1 MMRRDRS
8 RQHATPSART
18 RRIREA
24 AAREEA
30 LRASGINPDSA
41 ALARSG
47 EAARARAPRRVPLR
61 RVLLLALLLALV
73 ITITGGVLLWQR
85 VSQFNDSIS
94 SATATSFDLL
104 GPLGGERRVNIALFG
119 YGGPEHQGGSYLA
132 DSIQIL
138 SIDPQT
144 DTTTLIPI
152 PRDFW
157 VEGLPEIPNNGKI
170 NEAFAIGQLRG
181 GIDEAG
187 RFTASVLS
195 QVLGIEI
202 DHWLAIDFTGFREVV
217 DAVGGVTIENPTA
230 FSYTWL
236 EDNWRAGVWN
246 GGHFDAGTL
255 HLDGTLA
262 LDYAR
267 SRYTSVP
274 AESSDFA
281 RSVRQQRVL
290 TALRSKL
297 GSGGLGSL
305 GPGLAMM
312 DALDGRMRTDL
323 SALDLFLLSGHLG
336 IDRRLEMKEGEQLLA
351 TTNTI
356 GQYILIPIGQTS
368 STDYEPI
375 KSWLR
380 AELAKPIATPAP
392 TATTTP

>member
-1 MMRRDRS
+1 MMRRDRP

-30 LRASGINPDSA
+30 LRARGTDPEAPPLA
-41 ALARSG
+41 ASG
-47 EAARARAPRRVPLR
+47 EATFAREPRRIPVLR
-61 RVLLLALLLALV
+61 YLLLAVLLALV
-73 ITITGGVLLWQR
+73 VAVIGGVLLWQR
-85 VSQFNDSIS
+85 ISQFNDSVS
-94 SATATSFDLL
+94 SASATSFDLL
-104 GPLGGERRVNIALFG
+104 GPLGGDERVNIALFG
-119 YGGPEHQGGSYLA
+119 YGGPEHKGGSYLA

-157 VEGLPEIPNNGKI
+157 VEGLPEIPDNGKI
-170 NEAFAIGQLRG
+170 NEAFAIGELRG

-187 RFTASVLS
+187 RFTTSVLS
-195 QVLGIEI
+195 KVTGLKIE
-202 DHWLAIDFTGFREVV
+202 HWLAIDFTGFREVV
-217 DAVGGVTIENPTA
+217 DAVGGVTIVNPTA
-230 FSYTWL
+230 FSYTWS
-236 EDNWRAGVWN
+236 EDSWRAGNWT

-262 LDYAR
+262 LDYSR

-290 TALRSKL
+290 AALRSKI

-375 KSWLR
+375 KAWLR
-380 AELAKPIATPAP
+380 TELAKPIATPAP
-392 TATTTP
+392 SAAGTP